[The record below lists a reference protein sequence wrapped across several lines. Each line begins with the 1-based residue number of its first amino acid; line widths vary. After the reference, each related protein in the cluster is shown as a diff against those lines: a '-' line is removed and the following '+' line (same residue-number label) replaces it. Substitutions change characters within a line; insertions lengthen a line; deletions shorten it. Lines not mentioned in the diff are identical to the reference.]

1 MKIKKKLFWGFGLL
15 FIVVLIF
22 GAVSLYYIE
31 VISETSN
38 ITLKNN
44 YETLTFTREMR
55 SVLDE
60 NDLPLSPAASE
71 TFDKSL
77 KKQEHNIT
85 EHGEREATGNL
96 RKAFSSLIDPSLNIA
111 QKQQAE
117 RTARLQLKTIEGL
130 NMKAIVLKN
139 EDIHSTVS
147 KATLYLGGMGF
158 ITFLI
163 LFILIANFPGFIIN
177 PLNELMEGIHSIS
190 ERNYDVRMEFKTS
203 DEFEQLAKAF
213 NEMAAGLVARE
224 KTDLTQIITEQ
235 VRIKALIEEM
245 PEVVI
250 GVNENQEIAFI
261 NPAAMKMLNLGEKRI
276 VGQSARELMKNN
288 AGLKA
293 ILEHNDTET
302 PLKLHLHG
310 KVSHFQQRSIEI
322 VVPNIKPDMLEV
334 LQVAAYSAG
343 MVYILKDVTELNTHD
358 KVKTDI

>member
-117 RTARLQLKTIEGL
+117 RRTCDR
-130 NMKAIVLKN
+130 
-139 EDIHSTVS
+139 
-147 KATLYLGGMGF
+147 YF
-158 ITFLI
+158 
-163 LFILIANFPGFIIN
+163 
-177 PLNELMEGIHSIS
+177 
-190 ERNYDVRMEFKTS
+190 
-203 DEFEQLAKAF
+203 
-213 NEMAAGLVARE
+213 
-224 KTDLTQIITEQ
+224 
-235 VRIKALIEEM
+235 
-245 PEVVI
+245 
-250 GVNENQEIAFI
+250 
-261 NPAAMKMLNLGEKRI
+261 
-276 VGQSARELMKNN
+276 
-288 AGLKA
+288 
-293 ILEHNDTET
+293 
-302 PLKLHLHG
+302 
-310 KVSHFQQRSIEI
+310 
-322 VVPNIKPDMLEV
+322 
-334 LQVAAYSAG
+334 
-343 MVYILKDVTELNTHD
+343 
-358 KVKTDI
+358 